1 MYGYQGLGQLS
12 QYGIGSAYT
21 WSYILVL
28 LCFFGALIASAR
40 VKSVYAKYDQFKA
53 SKGLT
58 AEQAAQKVLDY
69 YGISNVA
76 IQHIDGELSD
86 NFNPKTNI
94 ISLSDSTYGHSSI
107 AAIGVACHEAG
118 HAAQHAQGYVPIK
131 VRNAIIPVCNIGSAA
146 GIPLALIGIFLNM
159 SGLVYFGLLL
169 YAFVALFQ
177 VVTLPVELD
186 ASHRALKVIGE
197 TGMLEGNEYNG
208 ARKVLTAAAMT
219 YVVAVATALANVLR
233 FVIIFLG
240 DGRRN
245 N

>member
-12 QYGIGSAYT
+12 QYGFGSAYT

-28 LCFFGALIASAR
+28 LCFVAALIASAR
-40 VKSVYAKYDQFKA
+40 VKSVYAKYDEFKA
-53 SKGLT
+53 SKGIT
-58 AEQAAQKVLDY
+58 AEQAARMVLEY
-69 YGISNVA
+69 YGVKDVQ
-76 IQHIDGELSD
+76 IQHIPGELSD

-118 HAAQHAQGYVPIK
+118 HAAQHAQNYVPIK

-169 YAFVALFQ
+169 YAFVAIFQ
-177 VVTLPVELD
+177 LVTLPVELD

-197 TGMLEGNEYNG
+197 TGMLAGNEYEG
-208 ARKVLTAAAMT
+208 AKKVLTAAAMT
-219 YVVAVATALANVLR
+219 YVVAVATALANILR

-240 DGRRN
+240 NGRRN
-245 N
+245 S